1 MLPDAT
7 SCTALTSALYSTVSE
22 DDVLHRL
29 LKVWSFCSKFFFF
42 FFGFENKFVTSG
54 LLHVSQSK

>member
-29 LKVWSFCSKFFFF
+29 LKVWSFCSKKFFLALKT
-42 FFGFENKFVTSG
+42 NFVTSG